1 MSAGP
6 RVHEGG
12 DTGQGGGVERTW
24 VVVVPVKD
32 ARQGKTR
39 LGAAL
44 DADARADLVRAM
56 ALDTVQ
62 AAVTCERV
70 ARVVVVTA
78 DDVVAAEASRVPHVS
93 VIGEPPH
100 AGQRSGLDAAA
111 LAGAAEARRDGSV
124 PVAVLL
130 GDVPALRSEDLAE
143 ALTAADGM
151 ARAVVTDAAGS
162 GTTLLTVAP
171 ETPLD
176 PRFGLGSAYAH
187 QHLGH
192 VPLDVPQGSTLRQD
206 VDVPDDLAVVS
217 RLPLG
222 PRTAAL
228 VELLA
233 ARRAEGAARPF

>member
-1 MSAGP
+1 MSAGS
-6 RVHEGG
+6 RGATGAAVG
-12 DTGQGGGVERTW
+12 DGRTW

-44 DADARADLVRAM
+44 DAQTRADLVRAM

-78 DDVVAAEASRVPHVS
+78 DAVVTTEAGRLSGVS

-100 AGQRSGLDAAA
+100 VGQRSGLDAAA
-111 LAGAAEARRDGSV
+111 LAGAAEARRGGPV

-130 GDVPALRSEDLAE
+130 GDVPALRPADLAE
-143 ALTAADGM
+143 ALTAADGL

-162 GTTLLTVAP
+162 GTTLLAVGP
-171 ETPLD
+171 GMPLE

-192 VPLDVPQGSTLRQD
+192 VALDVPHGSTLRQD

-222 PRTAAL
+222 SRTSTL
-228 VELLA
+228 VHLLVSRSA
-233 ARRAEGAARPF
+233 DLAERSS